1 MNQTKAMEAMSSARL
16 RKVGSVAE
24 SRLRSNRAVAW
35 LNQAFHLA
43 EYFGYIATFYLL
55 MAIRV
60 MPGYPEA
67 SRFNPFQWGRT
78 VLVINEYMLFLA
90 IFLVIHIFTRVQNE
104 LHNGKVS
111 TSWES
116 FVQRSRSSINALL
129 LTLGITF
136 LFKTTFLYSRVTLV
150 LFLVMIVVE
159 AAVWVLSKK
168 WILGLLNKRGVAI
181 QHVLIVGAGKVGL
194 ELAEKL
200 FMKPSEGFRLIG
212 YLDDIKE
219 AEKVIGKI
227 SDLERVL
234 NKSRV
239 DVIYVTIPSEKAL
252 VEKLLTSIYKYDV
265 DIRIIPEM
273 FDRMSGVFTFRND
286 SDYPC
291 LQIVKTPL
299 RGLNIALKRMADMV
313 GSFFLLVVAFPIF
326 LLSAILIKADS
337 KGPVFYRQ
345 VRVGKHGR
353 TFRMIKFRSMYEEA
367 EKMQDQLVQ
376 RNEVKDG
383 PAFKLK
389 DDPRITKV
397 GRFLRKYSIDELPQL
412 FNVLKG
418 EMSLIGPRPPLPRE
432 VELYSDYH
440 WRRMDVLPGMTGLWQ
455 VSGRSDLD
463 FKQWIDL
470 DIYYIEHWSVY
481 LELKILIKTI
491 PAVLKG
497 EGAY

>member
-1 MNQTKAMEAMSSARL
+1 MNQMKAMEAMNSVRL
-16 RKVGSVAE
+16 RKVGNVAE
-24 SRLRSNRAVAW
+24 SRLRSNRTVIR
-35 LNQAFHLA
+35 LNQIFHLA
-43 EYFGYIATFYLL
+43 EYIGYIATFYLL
-55 MAIRV
+55 MVIRV
-60 MPGYPEA
+60 VPEYPEA
-67 SRFNPFQWGRT
+67 SRFNPLQWGQT
-78 VLVINEYMLFLA
+78 VLVLDEYMLFLV
-90 IFLVIHIFTRVQNE
+90 IFLFIHIFTRVQFE
-104 LHNGKVS
+104 LHNGQGN
-111 TSWES
+111 TIWES
-116 FVQRSRSSINALL
+116 FVQRCRSSIHAVL

-136 LFKTTFLYSRVTLV
+136 LLKTTFLYSRVTLV
-150 LFLVMIVVE
+150 LFLIMIVTE
-159 AAVWVLSKK
+159 AAVWVLMKK
-168 WILGLLNKRGVAI
+168 WLLGILNKRGIAI
-181 QHVLIVGAGKVGL
+181 KRVLIVGAGKVGL
-194 ELAEKL
+194 ELAEK
-200 FMKPSEGFRLIG
+200 MSARPADRFRLIG
-212 YLDDIKE
+212 YLDDNKQ
-219 AEKVIGKI
+219 ADWVVGKI
-227 SDLERVL
+227 SDLEKVL
-234 NKSRV
+234 NNSRV
-239 DVIYVTIPSEKAL
+239 DIIYVTIPSEKPL
-252 VEKLLTSIYKYDV
+252 VEKLLTSIYMYDI

-273 FDRMSGVFTFRND
+273 FDRISGVFTFNND
-286 SDYPC
+286 SIYPC

-299 RGLNIALKRMADMV
+299 RGLNIVLKRIADVV
-313 GSFFLLVVAFPIF
+313 GSLLLLLAGFPIF
-326 LLSAILIKADS
+326 LLSAFMIKVES

-353 TFRMIKFRSMYEEA
+353 TFSMIKFRSMYEQA
-367 EKMQDQLVQ
+367 EKMQDQLAQ
-376 RNEVKDG
+376 RNEVKGG

-389 DDPRITKV
+389 DDPRITNV

-412 FNVLKG
+412 INVLKG